1 MCYTQPK
8 YYWCPQMQNNYSNIR
23 LLPIAFYIVIT
34 LDLLCFIFGISSL
47 LLFFM
52 ALSIV
57 IALSTI
63 AIAMVVDLSPGQER
77 KSK

>member
-1 MCYTQPK
+1 
-8 YYWCPQMQNNYSNIR
+8 MQNNYSNIR

-63 AIAMVVDLSPGQER
+63 AIAIVVDLSRGQER
-77 KSK
+77 KSKKERELLLTQ